1 MVRAAGLSFIFAGAV
16 ALVVRALVGNAV
28 VDELART
35 AAMQPAIEDV
45 WRVGT
50 SFLVGVA
57 TATIAYGAL
66 AVAGAWLAGPTRYAV
81 RARTLLAPFL
91 RDPRI
96 TYGAVAAVVLLVL
109 LWGPTEGTRRP
120 LPALIL
126 VVLLLAGVEALRRQ
140 VLREVPE
147 APPEP
152 ATAEADTTF
161 TRPKPPVVTQ
171 T

>member
-16 ALVVRALVGNAV
+16 ALVVRTLVGNAV
-28 VDELART
+28 VDDLAKT

-45 WRVGT
+45 WRVST
-50 SFLVGVA
+50 TFLVGVA
-57 TATIAYGAL
+57 TATIAYGVL

-81 RARTLLAPFL
+81 RARTFAAPYV

-96 TYGAVAAVVLLVL
+96 VYGAVAAVVLLVL

-140 VLREVPE
+140 IMREVPE
-147 APPEP
+147 ALPEP
-152 ATAEADTTF
+152 AAEADTTF
-161 TRPKPPVVTQ
+161 TPPEPPIVTS